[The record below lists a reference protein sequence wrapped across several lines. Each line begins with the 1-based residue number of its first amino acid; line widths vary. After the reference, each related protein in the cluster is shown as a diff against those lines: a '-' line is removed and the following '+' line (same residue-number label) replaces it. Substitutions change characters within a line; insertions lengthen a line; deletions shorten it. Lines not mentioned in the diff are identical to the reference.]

1 MTMSDCIVVGIIT
14 CSTIRG
20 GLNASLPSQENC
32 EDVEWQT
39 VRLEQEKAI
48 PKYEVMFEDS
58 FNSDNE
64 GRGNLHYR
72 GFKNWF
78 VTRGEVDL
86 VGSGFRYYDSEHNL
100 YADLNGTEYCGQSGI
115 PGALQSKGTFV
126 LKPGTYVLKFDLAC
140 NPQQIE
146 GKVNIRL
153 ANVFQESFSL
163 NNGEYCGEFK
173 TETHTIS
180 VSKLTKG
187 KLIFEYQGQNW
198 GDILLDNVRLLE
210 CGSHRKVGLS
220 EGILRKNMAEQLL
233 NDISDA
239 EVVEKSE
246 DLNHAFRSL
255 NEICERAI
263 ETCSAMLS
271 ARYDYRQDE
280 SVNNEKGNENG
291 NE

>member
-1 MTMSDCIVVGIIT
+1 MTMSDCILVGILM
-14 CSTIRG
+14 CSTVPDRLG
-20 GLNASLPSQENC
+20 AFLSPQETC
-32 EDVEWQT
+32 KEAERHT
-39 VRLEQEKAI
+39 IHLEQEKAI
-48 PKYEVMFEDS
+48 PRYEVIFEDS
-58 FNSDNE
+58 FDGDNE

-100 YADLNGTEYCGQSGI
+100 YADLNGTEYRGQSGI
-115 PGALQSKGTFV
+115 PGALQSKETFV
-126 LKPGTYVLKFDLAC
+126 LKPGTYVLEFDLAC
-140 NPQQIE
+140 NPQQIQ
-146 GKVNIRL
+146 GKVNVRL
-153 ANVFQESFSL
+153 ANVFREDFPL
-163 NNGEYCGEFK
+163 DNGEYCGEFK

-187 KLIFEYQGQNW
+187 KIVFEYQGQNW

-210 CGSHRKVGLS
+210 CESHRKVGLS

-239 EVVEKSE
+239 EILDKAENLT
-246 DLNHAFRSL
+246 DAFRSL

-263 ETCSAMLS
+263 ETCSALLS
-271 ARYDYRQDE
+271 ARYDNRQD
-280 SVNNEKGNENG
+280 
-291 NE
+291 